1 MKINIQI
8 VLNVQKTKLVVLLM
22 LLTLLPNCS
31 QSLTI
36 NNPRIKRANI
46 GKTPNENQKSLMV
59 RINQKIYTRIG
70 KEVKL
75 VCSADYDKEYCSF
88 TSPTAK
94 EYTMNNEYASQVQHQ
109 HVKMALDNEYLLHT
123 LLVLAQFFEL
133 PYKIFGLIGPLRGWQ

>member
-36 NNPRIKRANI
+36 INPRIKRANI
-46 GKTPNENQKSLMV
+46 GKTPNEIMV
-59 RINQKIYTRIG
+59 RINQTIYTRIG
-70 KEVKL
+70 EEVIL

-109 HVKMALDNEYLLHT
+109 HVKMALDNEYLLYT
-123 LLVLAQFFEL
+123 LLVLAQKAGQGFLEIL
-133 PYKIFGLIGPLRGWQ
+133 ESG